1 MGFIGTLLF
10 VLSIKIY
17 VNYVNFKI
25 ASNKLL
31 RSLALCFGLCSLAVT
46 IYGSYLATTVF
57 SIRTAPGN
65 PHVNFFIGLMV
76 SILVCEVFLAFFYLF
91 DDLLLIPKKI
101 YKKFKPQTAESS
113 PKPRRQFIKKT
124 AALLGMLPFVAF
136 LDGITKGKYRFT
148 VHHQTIEFPDLPDAF
163 DGFTI
168 AQISDVH
175 AGSFDSP
182 TAIQNGLK
190 LLQEQNADMICF
202 TGDLVNT
209 FSTEIEPYL
218 KDFAALSAP
227 YGKFSILGNHDYPVY
242 RRMFKD
248 EAEGEL
254 NHQEIIGHHQTMGFQ
269 LLRNEAVSVTKDQ
282 AEIRLLGVENWG
294 RSHHFPKEGDL
305 EKTVKNCPKNSF
317 NVLLSHD
324 PTHWADKVIDFPKQI
339 HLTLSGHTHGM
350 QMGIDLPFFKWSP
363 VKYVYR
369 HWAGLYK
376 EKKQYLYV
384 NRGFGFLGFAGRVG
398 IYPEITLLKLKKA

>member
-1 MGFIGTLLF
+1 
-10 VLSIKIY
+10 
-17 VNYVNFKI
+17 
-25 ASNKLL
+25 
-31 RSLALCFGLCSLAVT
+31 
-46 IYGSYLATTVF
+46 
-57 SIRTAPGN
+57 
-65 PHVNFFIGLMV
+65 LMV
-76 SILVCEVFLAFFYLF
+76 SVLVCEIFLAIFYLF
-91 DDLLLIPKKI
+91 DDFLSIPKFI
-101 YKKFKPQTAESS
+101 YRKFRSQTIET
-113 PKPRRQFIKKT
+113 PPRPRRQFIKKT

-136 LDGITKGKYRFT
+136 IDGITKGKYRFT
-148 VHHQTIEFPDLPDAF
+148 VHHQTVAFPDLPDAF
-163 DGFTI
+163 NGFTI

-182 TAIQNGLK
+182 TAIQNGLQ
-190 LLQEQNADMICF
+190 LLQEQNADIICF

-209 FSTEIEPYL
+209 FSSEIEPYL

-248 EAEGEL
+248 EAEGEQ
-254 NHQEIIGHHQTMGFQ
+254 NHQEIIRHHKTMGFN
-269 LLRNEAVSVTKDQ
+269 LLRNQAVSITKDNT
-282 AEIRLLGVENWG
+282 EIRLLGVENWG

-305 EKTVKNCPKNSF
+305 EQTVKNCPKNSF

-376 EKKQYLYV
+376 EKNQYLYV